1 MSPFDL
7 ANAGTLLFIAGAAF
21 YLGTI
26 CGTNTE
32 DDAGSGC
39 PRRGCRRMPA
49 GQGCDHQ
56 PQTDG
61 SASGPF
67 NEESDE

>member
-7 ANAGTLLFIAGAAF
+7 ANAATLLFISGAAF

-26 CGTNTE
+26 CSTNKEADEVT
-32 DDAGSGC
+32 GC
-39 PRRGCRRMPA
+39 PRRGCRRRPA
-49 GQGCDHQ
+49 GQGCNHQ

-61 SASGPF
+61 SASGTTRS
-67 NEESDE
+67 EG

>member
-1 MSPFDL
+1 MRDAL
-7 ANAGTLLFIAGAAF
+7 EMAAILFLSGAAA
-21 YLGTI
+21 YLATLAAI
-26 CGTNTE
+26 DQE
-32 DDAGSGC
+32 DDGGNGC

-49 GQGCDHQ
+49 GQGCNHQ

-67 NEESDE
+67 NEETEE